1 MTCIIG
7 ACCAEGVAIIAD
19 SRITKE
25 YKSTINTK
33 FHEFWD
39 RNVIGACA
47 GVNAVIDRIKDV
59 LNQKTNDI
67 QPSSFKQVYETVEDS
82 ITEVKSRYLQRMGPE
97 NYDIEML
104 LGGLE
109 GFNTGEPIL
118 KCVDKYGVSENVSK
132 FVIIGHN
139 VIYVAVR

>member
-1 MTCIIG
+1 M
-7 ACCAEGVAIIAD
+7 
-19 SRITKE
+19 
-25 YKSTINTK
+25 
-33 FHEFWD
+33 
-39 RNVIGACA
+39 GACA

-132 FVIIGHN
+132 FVIIGHGKQYATTLFTLLYDN
-139 VIYVAVR
+139 MLTKGNGFVR